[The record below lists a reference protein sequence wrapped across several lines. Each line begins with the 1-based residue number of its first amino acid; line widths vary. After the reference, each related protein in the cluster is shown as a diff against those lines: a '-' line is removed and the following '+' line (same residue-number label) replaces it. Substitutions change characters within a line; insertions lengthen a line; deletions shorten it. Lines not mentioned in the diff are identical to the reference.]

1 MIRKPI
7 CAIII
12 IIFCLVIV
20 CPRDIHPKLFLISLF
35 IRNQEAYEWAEN
47 YCSKYGKID
56 TQNYCR
62 SYITD
67 KYKQKGEM

>member
-12 IIFCLVIV
+12 TIFCLVVV

-35 IRNQEAYEWAEN
+35 IRNQDTYEWAEK
-47 YCSKYGKID
+47 YCGRYKQTDMK
-56 TQNYCR
+56 NYCR
-62 SYITD
+62 CYITTR
-67 KYKQKGEM
+67 YKQKGEM